1 MNEFKE
7 ELVTQPS
14 SGRGGP
20 LTSPYFKIF
29 LLFFMIA
36 VTAVYVGNLLFGSNS
51 YSTILY
57 LEEHRD
63 GLRAEIERLKEQN
76 AKYQKEYFE
85 LKRIG
90 GEK

>member
-7 ELVTQPS
+7 ELVTQPA
-14 SGRGGP
+14 RGYRGL

-29 LLFFMIA
+29 LLFAMIA
-36 VTAVYVGNLLFGSNS
+36 VTAVYVGNLLFGPNS

>member
-7 ELVTQPS
+7 ELHSEPVH
-14 SGRGGP
+14 GRGG
-20 LTSPYFKIF
+20 LFTSPYFKIF
-29 LLFFMIA
+29 LFFAMIA
-36 VTAVYVGNLLFGSNS
+36 VTAIYVGNLLFGPNS

-63 GLRAEIERLKEQN
+63 GLRADIERLKEQN

>member
-1 MNEFKE
+1 MNELRQEFANEKTIKNNVFSRQNLR
-7 ELVTQPS
+7 LVI
-14 SGRGGP
+14 
-20 LTSPYFKIF
+20 LF
-29 LLFFMIA
+29 LM
-36 VTAVYVGNLLFGSNS
+36 VSVSAVYIGDLLFGQNS

-57 LEEHRD
+57 LEDQRD
-63 GLRAEIERLKEQN
+63 ALNKNIEILKQQN